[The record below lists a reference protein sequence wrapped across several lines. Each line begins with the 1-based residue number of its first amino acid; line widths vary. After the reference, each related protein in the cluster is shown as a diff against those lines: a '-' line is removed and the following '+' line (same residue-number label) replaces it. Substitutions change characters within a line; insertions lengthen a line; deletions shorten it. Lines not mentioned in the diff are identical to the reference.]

1 MRTGGFAMHAIGW
14 IGIVV
19 LALGVLAYV
28 VFKVAMWIAIALF
41 IAGVVLMV
49 WGAVKIKRAV

>member
-1 MRTGGFAMHAIGW
+1 MHAIGW
-14 IGIVV
+14 MGIVL

-28 VFKVAMWIAIALF
+28 VFKVAVWVAIALF
-41 IAGVVLMV
+41 IAGVLLMI